1 MLNCVKQIFRNKIQC
16 LCENQYGSKNMD
28 VLTRK
33 QRKYNMSRI
42 RAVDTKAEV
51 VLRKALWKKG
61 LRYCKNYA
69 ALPGKPDIVL
79 TRQKIAIFVDG
90 DFWHARGHQDNP
102 GEQVA
107 TNKAFW
113 QKKLARNVERDR
125 EVNDELTEAGWLVLR
140 FWESEIKN
148 NLTLCLSQIEAYI

>member
-1 MLNCVKQIFRNKIQC
+1 
-16 LCENQYGSKNMD
+16 
-28 VLTRK
+28 
-33 QRKYNMSRI
+33 MSRI
-42 RAVDTKAEV
+42 RAADTRAEV
-51 VLRKALWKKG
+51 LLRKALWQKG
-61 LRYCKNYA
+61 LRYRKNYA

-107 TNKAFW
+107 TNKEFW
-113 QKKLARNVERDR
+113 QKKLARNVERDK

-140 FWESEIKN
+140 FWEKDILTDLEKCIKEIQKY
-148 NLTLCLSQIEAYI
+148 A

>member
-1 MLNCVKQIFRNKIQC
+1 
-16 LCENQYGSKNMD
+16 MD
-28 VLTRK
+28 VLSRE
-33 QRKYNMSRI
+33 QRHHNMSRI
-42 RAVDTKAEV
+42 RAADTKAEV
-51 VLRKALWKKG
+51 LLRKALWKKG
-61 LRYCKNYA
+61 LRYRKNYA

-107 TNKAFW
+107 TNKEFW
-113 QKKLARNVERDR
+113 QKKLARNVERDK

-140 FWESEIKN
+140 FWESDI
-148 NLTLCLSQIEAYI
+148 LRDLSSCINYIENYI